1 MFVLSKRNVIIPA
14 PDGSTAVALR
24 RDVMTNI
31 PEWAAQTNYFQAL
44 VRDGKIVPTGTS
56 DKEAR
61 KRPKRKSGRAE
72 ARQFLRNKGGLRVCF
87 A

>member
-24 RDVMTNI
+24 RDVMTDI

-56 DKEAR
+56 DKESQKA
-61 KRPKRKSGRAE
+61 AE
-72 ARQFLRNKGGLRVCF
+72 KKVRTRRGKTISEE
-87 A
+87 

>member
-24 RDVMTNI
+24 RDVMTDI
-31 PEWAAQTNYFQAL
+31 PEWAAQTNYFQEL

-56 DKEAR
+56 DKESQKA
-61 KRPKRKSGRAE
+61 AE
-72 ARQFLRNKGGLRVCF
+72 KKVRTRRGKTISEE
-87 A
+87 

>member
-31 PEWAAQTNYFQAL
+31 PEWAAQTGYFQAL

-56 DKEAR
+56 DKEGQKAAEKKAR
-61 KRPKRKSGRAE
+61 TRRGKAISE
-72 ARQFLRNKGGLRVCF
+72 E
-87 A
+87 

>member
-1 MFVLSKRNVIIPA
+1 MFVLCKRNVIIPA

-24 RDVMTNI
+24 RDVMTDI

-56 DKEAR
+56 DKESQKA
-61 KRPKRKSGRAE
+61 AE
-72 ARQFLRNKGGLRVCF
+72 KKVRTRRGKTISEE
-87 A
+87 

>member
-24 RDVMTNI
+24 PDVMTDI

-56 DKEAR
+56 DKESQKA
-61 KRPKRKSGRAE
+61 AE
-72 ARQFLRNKGGLRVCF
+72 KNVRTRRGKTISEE
-87 A
+87 

>member
-24 RDVMTNI
+24 RDVMTDI
-31 PEWAAQTNYFQAL
+31 PEWAAQTDYFQAL

-56 DKEAR
+56 DKESQKA
-61 KRPKRKSGRAE
+61 AE
-72 ARQFLRNKGGLRVCF
+72 KKVRTRRGKTISEE
-87 A
+87 

>member
-24 RDVMTNI
+24 RDVMTDI
-31 PEWAAQTNYFQAL
+31 PEWAAQTDYFQAL

-56 DKEAR
+56 DRESQKT
-61 KRPKRKSGRAE
+61 AE
-72 ARQFLRNKGGLRVCF
+72 KKVRTRRGKAISEE
-87 A
+87 

>member
-31 PEWAAQTNYFQAL
+31 PEWAAQTDYFQAL

-56 DKEAR
+56 DKESQKA
-61 KRPKRKSGRAE
+61 AE
-72 ARQFLRNKGGLRVCF
+72 KKVRTRRGEAISEE
-87 A
+87 

>member
-31 PEWAAQTNYFQAL
+31 PEWAAQTGYFQAL

-56 DKEAR
+56 DRESQKAAEKKVKTRRGKAI
-61 KRPKRKSGRAE
+61 SGE
-72 ARQFLRNKGGLRVCF
+72 
-87 A
+87 

>member
-24 RDVMTNI
+24 RDVMTDI
-31 PEWAAQTNYFQAL
+31 PEWAAQTDYFRAL

-56 DKEAR
+56 DKESQKA
-61 KRPKRKSGRAE
+61 AE
-72 ARQFLRNKGGLRVCF
+72 KKVRTRRGKTISEE
-87 A
+87 